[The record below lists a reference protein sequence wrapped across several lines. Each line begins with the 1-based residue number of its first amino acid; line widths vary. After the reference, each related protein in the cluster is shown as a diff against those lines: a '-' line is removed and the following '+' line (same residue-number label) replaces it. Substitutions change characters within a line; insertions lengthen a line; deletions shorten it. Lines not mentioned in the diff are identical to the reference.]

1 MIDKLELRIPFKT
14 DVCIFAPDRSSAVLP
29 SFDKYILQDGLET
42 RTSRSSDDGVSI
54 AESYETHSYESLA
67 SSFSGVAFCIFPK
80 GNGGHPFPYVMLK
93 CSPAK
98 ILQGHNVFGF
108 DDPKLGFLEMVAV
121 LLANYPTLFNDIDV
135 IQSEL
140 MQIDC
145 TYFSRFENQSLA
157 EHCIKALST
166 TSNGQIKAR
175 SSFATSVYWNSCGR
189 DASSSGAHIVRVA
202 YLKLP
207 EVLNEIK
214 DLEKITKRNGFVVY
228 KLDPETKKQK
238 PQKPTIEKQRTID
251 RLAALYSVKDYCVGM
266 VRFEARIKA
275 RKLRD
280 SGIPTNMIKFIEF
293 SSKRN
298 SNLIEDLW
306 HLGFDKIFETFEGL
320 TIVKTDDKTI
330 LEAIEKNLVTVSESG
345 RVNRR
350 RSDAARGFY
359 FELKSMGYDHVKR
372 NTVKATFYKRFNSLI
387 ECGLSKNFI
396 QSIEN
401 HASNVTPLIREISIN
416 FGNQAPDNYVVP
428 ELRIAA
434 GMDVFTGSFINN
446 KPPVTN
452 LRLI

>member
-1 MIDKLELRIPFKT
+1 MIDKLELRIPFKH
-14 DVCIFAPDRSSAVLP
+14 DVCIYANDRSNAVLP

-42 RTSRSSDDGVSI
+42 RTSRSSDDGISI

-121 LLANYPTLFNDIDV
+121 LLNNYPTLFDDLDIV
-135 IQSEL
+135 QSEL

-145 TYFSRFENQSLA
+145 TYFSRFENQALA
-157 EHCIKALST
+157 EHCIKALAT

-189 DASSSGAHIVRVA
+189 DATSSGAHIVRVA

-207 EVLNEIK
+207 EVLNEIN
-214 DLEKITKRNGFVVY
+214 DLEKITKRKNFVSINP
-228 KLDPETKKQK
+228 KDGK
-238 PQKPTIEKQRTID
+238 PLKPTVEKQRTLD
-251 RLAALYSVKDYCVGM
+251 RLKALYSVKDYCVGM

-330 LEAIEKNLVTVSESG
+330 LESIEKNLVTVSASG

-372 NTVKATFYKRFNSLI
+372 TTRPQTFYDRLNSLI

-401 HASNVTPLIREISIN
+401 HSSNVTPLIREISIN
-416 FGNQAPDNYVVP
+416 FGNQAPDNYVIP
-428 ELRIAA
+428 ELRVAN
-434 GMDVFTGSFINN
+434 GMDVFTGSYINN
-446 KPPVTN
+446 QLPKTN